1 MPSSSV
7 STETPSHV
15 VSNFDHLV
23 TQWMSRVIV
32 SEGSAWSSSQV
43 QLGGDP
49 FSSPPIEKVHSAS
62 GVCGVGHAA
71 INLVTTPGQW
81 WFQWPMF
88 GWGIGLL
95 AHGASVYFHAE
106 GGRDRMIEEELE
118 RLRQKR

>member
-1 MPSSSV
+1 MTDE
-7 STETPSHV
+7 TELRRQATRRADV
-15 VSNFDHLV
+15 KIAFRGHLI
-23 TQWMSRVIV
+23 TYAIV
-32 SEGSAWSSSQV
+32 NAA
-43 QLGGDP
+43 L
-49 FSSPPIEKVHSAS
+49 
-62 GVCGVGHAA
+62 AA